1 MNKNG
6 TVCVYIY
13 ISIYFVFVNIIPIST
28 LTELH
33 QLIKTSKKAY
43 LLLYRLGSDQS
54 DCALQNLEESRELA
68 EGLLVLSANVDQVKD
83 IHPAYGIQTVPTL
96 LEFDSGELRNVI
108 KGCQQKPVLKA
119 FFEEAAFRA
128 RLEKEGK
135 TVRRVTVYSTPT
147 CSWCTTL
154 KNYLR
159 KNKIPF
165 SDVDISRDQDAAR
178 ELVSRSGHQG
188 VPQTEIDGNWVIGF
202 DQPKLNSL
210 LEIR

>member
-1 MNKNG
+1 MDIKPV
-6 TVCVYIY
+6 T
-13 ISIYFVFVNIIPIST
+13 S
-28 LTELH
+28 LTELK
-33 QLIKTSKKAY
+33 LLTKASKKAF
-43 LLLYRLGSDQS
+43 LLLFRLGSEQS

-68 EGLLVLSANVDQVKD
+68 EGLLILSADVNQVRD
-83 IHPAYGIQTVPTL
+83 IHPEYGIQTVPTL

-128 RLEKEGK
+128 QLEKEGK
-135 TVRRVTVYSTPT
+135 TARRVTVYSTPT

-165 SDVDISRDQDAAR
+165 SDVDISRDPEAAR
-178 ELVSRSGHQG
+178 QLVGRSGHQG

-202 DQPKLNSL
+202 DQAKLNTL